1 MAAAK
6 KLHHLNAWE
15 KSPGHRPRA
24 TNPVTIPAGV
34 AALEE
39 LLPAGGWPQAG
50 LVEVTL
56 PDDQADVMALLVPL
70 LAHLGQ
76 QERWLGMLAPPCI
89 PRARLLSDPAVDPLR
104 LMQINPHAGR
114 SDLWTLEQMLR
125 SGHYSLVMAWPA
137 CNTELV
143 VRRLQQAAIAGN
155 TLGIVFRYESF
166 TRNVST
172 VGLRLRLEVTADWT
186 VLYLMNSAGERRSE
200 MVVLAGSAG

>member
-39 LLPAGGWPQAG
+39 LLPGGGWPQAG
-50 LVEVTL
+50 LVEITV
-56 PDDQADVMALLVPL
+56 PDDHTDAMALLVPA
-70 LAHLGQ
+70 LARFGQ

-89 PRARLLSDPAVDPLR
+89 PRARLLSDPAIDPLR
-104 LMQINPHAGR
+104 LMQINPHPGR

-125 SGHYSLVMAWPA
+125 SGHYSLVMAWPT

-143 VRRLQQAAIAGN
+143 VRRLQQAAVAGN
-155 TLGIVFRYESF
+155 TLGIVLRYARF
-166 TRNVST
+166 GRNVST
-172 VGLRLRLEVTADWT
+172 LGLRLRLEVTVDGT
-186 VLYLMNSAGERRSE
+186 LLYLLDGQGERRSKL
-200 MVVLAGSAG
+200 VVLDRAAG